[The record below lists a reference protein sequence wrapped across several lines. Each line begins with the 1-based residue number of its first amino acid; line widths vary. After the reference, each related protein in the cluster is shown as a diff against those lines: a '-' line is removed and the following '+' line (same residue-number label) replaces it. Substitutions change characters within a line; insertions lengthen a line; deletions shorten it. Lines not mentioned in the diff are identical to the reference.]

1 MIFLNEEHSY
11 KNNNQEKINVID
23 FSKLNDLPTEVKTLI
38 VTGQSLIDAA
48 EQTLKDRYCGF
59 DLTSKRQ
66 LKSDCVKVEKCIQK
80 FYTGKMTEKNIQQL
94 ETAVT
99 CLDTSYKGLKAFF
112 SR

>member
-1 MIFLNEEHSY
+1 M
-11 KNNNQEKINVID
+11 NVTD
-23 FSKLNDLPTEVKTLI
+23 FSKLNDLPTEVKALI

-80 FYTGKMTEKNIQQL
+80 LYTGKINEKNIQQL
-94 ETAVT
+94 EASVT
-99 CLDTSYKGLKAFF
+99 CLNTTYQGLVAFF